1 MRAAI
6 LARVSTKDQQS
17 IPMQIEAAQKYC
29 ESRGWQ
35 IVKEIE
41 EKQSGKRSLRPLR
54 AEIIEM
60 AKKGKI
66 DVVIVWKL
74 NRWGRDTT
82 DILLTINE
90 LMAWNVSF
98 VSICENLD
106 FTTPMGRL
114 MAGILA
120 VFAQFERENI
130 VHNVKT
136 GIAASR
142 KKKAEWGRPPKTRAK
157 KDQVM
162 QLKAE
167 GVSPTEIAKRLSIGR
182 ASVYRLLQEGS

>member
-17 IPMQIEAAQKYC
+17 IPMQLEAAEKYC

-35 IVKEIE
+35 IIKKIE
-41 EKQSGKRSLRPLR
+41 EKQSGKRSLRPMR
-54 AEIIEM
+54 NEIIEL

-74 NRWGRDTT
+74 NRWGRDTI
-82 DILLTINE
+82 DILMTINE
-90 LMAWNVSF
+90 LLAWNVSF

-136 GIAASR
+136 GIEASR
-142 KKKAEWGRPPKTRAK
+142 KKTATWGRPPKARAK
-157 KDQVM
+157 QDQVR

-167 GVSPTEIAKRLSIGR
+167 GIHPDEIAKRLGIGR
-182 ASVYRLLQEGS
+182 ASVYRLLQ

>member
-1 MRAAI
+1 
-6 LARVSTKDQQS
+6 
-17 IPMQIEAAQKYC
+17 MQVEAAQKYC
-29 ESRGWQ
+29 ESRGWT

-41 EKQSGKRSLRPLR
+41 EKQSGKRSLRPMR
-54 AEIIEM
+54 AEIIEL

-66 DVVIVWKL
+66 DVVMVWKL
-74 NRWGRDTT
+74 NRWGRDTV
-82 DILLTINE
+82 DILMTINE
-90 LMAWNVSF
+90 LLAWNVSF

-130 VHNVKT
+130 VHNVKS

-142 KKKAEWGRPPKTRAK
+142 KKNAAWGRPPKTRAK
-157 KDQVM
+157 KEKALQLRGEGRTVDQICEE
-162 QLKAE
+162 LKI
-167 GVSPTEIAKRLSIGR
+167 SR
-182 ASVYRLLQEGS
+182 ASYYRLI

>member
-17 IPMQIEAAQKYC
+17 IPMQIEAARKYC
-29 ESRGWQ
+29 ADRGWK

-41 EKQSGKRSLRPLR
+41 EKQSGKRSLRPMR
-54 AEIIEM
+54 NEIIEL
-60 AKKGKI
+60 AKRSKI

-74 NRWGRDTT
+74 NRWGRDTI
-82 DILLTINE
+82 DILMTINE
-90 LMAWNVSF
+90 LLAWNVSF

-136 GIAASR
+136 GIEASR
-142 KKKAEWGRPPKTRAK
+142 KKNAAWGRPPKARAK
-157 KDQVM
+157 QEQVR
-162 QLKAE
+162 QLKSE
-167 GVSPTEIAKRLSIGR
+167 GVHPDEIAERLGIGR
-182 ASVYRLLQEGS
+182 ASVYRLLR

>member
-17 IPMQIEAAQKYC
+17 IPMQIEAARQYC
-29 ESRGWQ
+29 TSRGWQ

-41 EKQSGKRSLRPLR
+41 EKQSGKRSLRPMR
-54 AEIIEM
+54 NEIIEM

-82 DILLTINE
+82 DILMTINE
-90 LMAWNVSF
+90 LLAWNVSF

-130 VHNVKT
+130 IHNVKT

-142 KKKAEWGRPPKTRAK
+142 KKKAEWGRPAKVRAK
-157 KDQVM
+157 QDQVR

-167 GVSPTEIAKRLSIGR
+167 GIHPDEIAKRLSIGR
-182 ASVYRLLQEGS
+182 ASVYRLLQ